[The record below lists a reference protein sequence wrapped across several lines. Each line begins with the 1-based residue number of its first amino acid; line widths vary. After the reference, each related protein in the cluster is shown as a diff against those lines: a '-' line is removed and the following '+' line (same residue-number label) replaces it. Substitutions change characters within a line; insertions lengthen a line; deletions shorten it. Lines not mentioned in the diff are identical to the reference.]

1 MALELGSHPKPPQ
14 IAEALVDVYG
24 YGAWPPARGHLGV
37 GEKALLRQMKPVF
50 VFTLCLPEGNMSKEA
65 QRSEPLRH

>member
-1 MALELGSHPKPPQ
+1 MYMG
-14 IAEALVDVYG
+14 
-24 YGAWPPARGHLGV
+24 RGHGLLRTGHLRV

-65 QRSEPLRH
+65 QHSEPLRH